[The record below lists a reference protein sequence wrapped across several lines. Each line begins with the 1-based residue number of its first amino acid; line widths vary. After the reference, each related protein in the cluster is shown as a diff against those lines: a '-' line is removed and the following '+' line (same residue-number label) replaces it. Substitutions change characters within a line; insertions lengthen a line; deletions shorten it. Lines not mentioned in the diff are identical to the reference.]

1 MPASALSLVRA
12 DPALTPVD
20 LAAARAL
27 HLEGHLDTRLPR
39 DHALRPHL
47 RGAALGQGTRHQII
61 ARELRDLLRTWQA
74 EAIPCLLTKG
84 FALAEFEYP
93 SPAARYYGDV
103 DVVLSGDQAAV
114 TRAVHLALA
123 RGWRTDGQS
132 ADPRLWTHETAHLF
146 SPSGHTRIDLHRFIV
161 SWTAGSQRRTRE
173 VTRQVWQRSRSQ
185 SWQGVTVRR
194 PDALDQAVATLILAR
209 TRGGDTGGLKPADDT
224 DLAQLKRNHGLTEA
238 APLRRARTL
247 DGTHTVQEFLKV
259 CNPWRQVFDFGEPQ
273 TRRILRLA
281 PMRDGVLTPLD
292 LWRTRLF
299 VLPER
304 LKLMPRV
311 LTQVR
316 AGLRHARTGDA
327 AQTRTVRLEVN
338 PPPTVA
344 LVAAGRW
351 VMRLHRPGVPRD
363 ALHREYAFVTF
374 HILRAR
380 SVEVFLVKGRDPQSG
395 ESHFWIEDLRGVPDW
410 YGDARVAR
418 SHPEV
423 QRWPARC

>member
-1 MPASALSLVRA
+1 
-12 DPALTPVD
+12 
-20 LAAARAL
+20 
-27 HLEGHLDTRLPR
+27 
-39 DHALRPHL
+39 
-47 RGAALGQGTRHQII
+47 
-61 ARELRDLLRTWQA
+61 
-74 EAIPCLLTKG
+74 
-84 FALAEFEYP
+84 
-93 SPAARYYGDV
+93 
-103 DVVLSGDQAAV
+103 
-114 TRAVHLALA
+114 
-123 RGWRTDGQS
+123 
-132 ADPRLWTHETAHLF
+132 
-146 SPSGHTRIDLHRFIV
+146 
-161 SWTAGSQRRTRE
+161 
-173 VTRQVWQRSRSQ
+173 
-185 SWQGVTVRR
+185 VRR

-363 ALHREYAFVTF
+363 ALHCEY
-374 HILRAR
+374 
-380 SVEVFLVKGRDPQSG
+380 VKGRDPQSG

-423 QRWPARC
+423 QRWPAQC